1 MKVAIALFPRNT
13 SLDAIGPY
21 ETLQR
26 VPSIDV
32 VFVGHRRG
40 EVRSDNGMLGLMCD
54 AAFDEVTELNREA
67 ALASQ
72 LMIEYD
78 PVPPFDSGTSPRPP
92 RRRSSWRSSSMS
104 TASERFR
111 SSPRLPLLWCGC
123 RRRRPSCR
131 GSTVAVDDHRR

>member
-1 MKVAIALFPRNT
+1 LT
-13 SLDAIGPY
+13 GPY

-54 AAFDEVTELNREA
+54 AAFDEVTEVNREA
-67 ALASQ
+67 AMASQ

-78 PVPPFDSGTSPRPP
+78 PGAAFRLGPP
-92 RRRSSWRSSSMS
+92 RQGRRGDAR
-104 TASERFR
+104 AGARF
-111 SSPRLPLLWCGC
+111 L
-123 RRRRPSCR
+123 
-131 GSTVAVDDHRR
+131 